1 MYAIDELDIDIK
13 IIRNELKAIFMF
25 FDYIKVSSMKRTDIS
40 ISSDYQIDLK
50 IEDDRFKKNEK
61 VVDLMEIIKIINQF
75 DLKERII
82 LIEKYLRKNPVHQVI
97 NELYMSPRTYYRLQ
111 KKIEHELYYA
121 FLTRKKTLTFIDISG
136 ITYT

>member
-25 FDYIKVSSMKRTDIS
+25 FDYIKVSSMNRTDIS

-121 FLTRKKTLTFIDISG
+121 FLTKKNIDIHRHRW
-136 ITYT
+136 

>member
-25 FDYIKVSSMKRTDIS
+25 FDYIKVSSMNRTDIS

-50 IEDDRFKKNEK
+50 IEDDRFKKYEK

-121 FLTRKKTLTFIDISG
+121 FLTRKKH
-136 ITYT
+136 

>member
-25 FDYIKVSSMKRTDIS
+25 FDYIKVSSMNRTDIS

-121 FLTRKKTLTFIDISG
+121 FLTRKKR
-136 ITYT
+136 

>member
-25 FDYIKVSSMKRTDIS
+25 FDYIKVSSMNRTDIS

-121 FLTRKKTLTFIDISG
+121 FLTRKNIDIHRHRW
-136 ITYT
+136 

>member
-25 FDYIKVSSMKRTDIS
+25 FDYIKVSSMNRTHIS

-121 FLTRKKTLTFIDISG
+121 FLTRKKH
-136 ITYT
+136 

>member
-25 FDYIKVSSMKRTDIS
+25 FDYIKVSSMNRTDIS

-97 NELYMSPRTYYRLQ
+97 NELYMSPRIYYRLQ

-121 FLTRKKTLTFIDISG
+121 FLTRKKH
-136 ITYT
+136 

>member
-25 FDYIKVSSMKRTDIS
+25 FDYIKVSSMNRTDIS

-121 FLTRKKTLTFIDISG
+121 FLTRKKTLTLIDIGGSMC
-136 ITYT
+136 T

>member
-25 FDYIKVSSMKRTDIS
+25 FDYIKVSSMKQTKIS
-40 ISSDYQIDLK
+40 INSDYQIDLK

-61 VVDLMEIIKIINQF
+61 VVDLIEIVNIINQF

-111 KKIEHELYYA
+111 KKIEYELYYA
-121 FLTRKKTLTFIDISG
+121 LLSRKNIDIHRHKC
-136 ITYT
+136 

>member
-25 FDYIKVSSMKRTDIS
+25 FDYIKVSSMNRTDIS

-121 FLTRKKTLTFIDISG
+121 FLTRKKH
-136 ITYT
+136 

>member
-1 MYAIDELDIDIK
+1 MYAIEGLDIDIK
-13 IIRNELKAIFMF
+13 FIRNEVKSIFMF
-25 FDYIKVSSMKRTDIS
+25 FDYIKVSSMKQTKIS
-40 ISSDYQIDLK
+40 INSDYQIDLK

-61 VVDLMEIIKIINQF
+61 VVDLIEIVNIINQF

-111 KKIEHELYYA
+111 KKIEYELYYA
-121 FLTRKKTLTFIDISG
+121 LLSRKNIDIHRHKR
-136 ITYT
+136 

>member
-1 MYAIDELDIDIK
+1 
-13 IIRNELKAIFMF
+13 MF
-25 FDYIKVSSMKRTDIS
+25 FDYIKVSSMNRTDIS

-121 FLTRKKTLTFIDISG
+121 FLTRKKH
-136 ITYT
+136 

>member
-25 FDYIKVSSMKRTDIS
+25 FDYIKVSSMNRTDIS

-121 FLTRKKTLTFIDISG
+121 FLTRKKTLTFIDIGGSMC
-136 ITYT
+136 T

>member
-25 FDYIKVSSMKRTDIS
+25 FDYIKVSSMNRTDIS

-111 KKIEHELYYA
+111 NKIEHELYYA
-121 FLTRKKTLTFIDISG
+121 FLTRKKH
-136 ITYT
+136 

>member
-1 MYAIDELDIDIK
+1 MYAIEELDIDIK
-13 IIRNELKAIFMF
+13 FIRNEVKSIFMF
-25 FDYIKVSSMKRTDIS
+25 FDYIKVSSMKQTKIS
-40 ISSDYQIDLK
+40 INSDYQIDLK

-61 VVDLMEIIKIINQF
+61 VVDLIEIVNIINQF

-111 KKIEHELYYA
+111 KKIEYELYYA
-121 FLTRKKTLTFIDISG
+121 LLSRKNIDIHRHKC
-136 ITYT
+136 

>member
-25 FDYIKVSSMKRTDIS
+25 FDYIKVSSMNRTDIS

-82 LIEKYLRKNPVHQVI
+82 LIEKYL
-97 NELYMSPRTYYRLQ
+97 SP
-111 KKIEHELYYA
+111 HPG
-121 FLTRKKTLTFIDISG
+121 TL
-136 ITYT
+136 

>member
-1 MYAIDELDIDIK
+1 MYAIEGLDIDIK
-13 IIRNELKAIFMF
+13 FIRNEVKSIFMF
-25 FDYIKVSSMKRTDIS
+25 FDYIKVSSMKQTKIS
-40 ISSDYQIDLK
+40 INSDYQIDLK

-61 VVDLMEIIKIINQF
+61 VVDLIEIVNIINQF

-111 KKIEHELYYA
+111 KKIEYELYYA
-121 FLTRKKTLTFIDISG
+121 LLSRKNIDIHRHKC
-136 ITYT
+136 

>member
-1 MYAIDELDIDIK
+1 MYAIEKLDIDIK
-13 IIRNELKAIFMF
+13 FIRNEVKSIFMF
-25 FDYIKVSSMKRTDIS
+25 FDYIKVSSMKQTKIS
-40 ISSDYQIDLK
+40 INSDYQIDLK

-61 VVDLMEIIKIINQF
+61 VVDLIEIVNIINQF

-111 KKIEHELYYA
+111 KKIEYELYYA
-121 FLTRKKTLTFIDISG
+121 LLSRKNIDIHRHKC
-136 ITYT
+136 

>member
-25 FDYIKVSSMKRTDIS
+25 FDYIKVSSMNRTDIS

-121 FLTRKKTLTFIDISG
+121 FLTIKKHRHS
-136 ITYT
+136 

>member
-13 IIRNELKAIFMF
+13 FIRNELKAIFMF
-25 FDYIKVSSMKRTDIS
+25 FDYIKVSSMNRTDIS

-121 FLTRKKTLTFIDISG
+121 FLTRKKTLTFIDIGGSMC
-136 ITYT
+136 T

>member
-25 FDYIKVSSMKRTDIS
+25 FDYIKVSSMNRTDIS

-121 FLTRKKTLTFIDISG
+121 FLTIKKH
-136 ITYT
+136 

>member
-25 FDYIKVSSMKRTDIS
+25 FDYIKVSSMNRTDIS

-121 FLTRKKTLTFIDISG
+121 FLTRKKHWHS
-136 ITYT
+136 